1 MACCLPGWTFRWRCS
16 ILKQMLRELGKA
28 VSFIASL
35 AALYAM
41 MGSAFF
47 SPGSRWQQRLLEAAV
62 RLAFAGCVCMASG
75 TIFALAGGEGSD
87 VEDHR
92 HADAPHLFR
101 TLPVRLFLWATAA
114 ATILFLLSWYL
125 EEYYVPLLWRNQ
137 PH

>member
-1 MACCLPGWTFRWRCS
+1 
-16 ILKQMLRELGKA
+16 MLRELGKA
-28 VSFIASL
+28 VSFVASL

-47 SPGSRWQQRLLEAAV
+47 SPGSRWQQRLLEAAL

-87 VEDHR
+87 GEEPGHPQ
-92 HADAPHLFR
+92 DAPHLFR
-101 TLPVRLFLWATAA
+101 TLPVRLFVWTTAA
-114 ATILFLLSWYL
+114 ATIFFLASWYL